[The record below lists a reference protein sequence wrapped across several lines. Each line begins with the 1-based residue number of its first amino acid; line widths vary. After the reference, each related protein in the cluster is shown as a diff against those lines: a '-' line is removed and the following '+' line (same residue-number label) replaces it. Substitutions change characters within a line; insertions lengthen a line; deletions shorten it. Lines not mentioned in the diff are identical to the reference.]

1 MIEILITLLQQKSG
15 DYYNQNLQKKQKFI
29 DQNGVRKKSPR
40 EGSGVGLGL
49 G

>member
-1 MIEILITLLQQKSG
+1 MVVAFCQF
-15 DYYNQNLQKKQKFI
+15 QNKNTVYTEPA
-29 DQNGVRKKSPR
+29 NGVRKKTSR

>member
-1 MIEILITLLQQKSG
+1 MTKKTLNNIPYIKTFQNKRRVCVNKS
-15 DYYNQNLQKKQKFI
+15 
-29 DQNGVRKKSPR
+29 VRKKSPQKKAPR